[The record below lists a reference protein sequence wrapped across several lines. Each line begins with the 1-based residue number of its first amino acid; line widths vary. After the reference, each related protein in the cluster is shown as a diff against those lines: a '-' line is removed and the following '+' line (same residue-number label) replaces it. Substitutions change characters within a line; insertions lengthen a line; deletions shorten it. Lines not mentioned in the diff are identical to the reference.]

1 MAVRLSAA
9 AHRTIRDAAAGAY
22 PEECCGLLVGI
33 GDVDGDL
40 WVQRA
45 VTSRN
50 LSAGDR
56 LDSFEV
62 DPKVRFDL
70 MRELEAAEEGNVPRA
85 PRIVG
90 HYHSHPDHP
99 AEPSERDRQQAFE
112 PEFVWLIASVIA
124 GEVGALTAHA
134 VTPDGFRRLPLDTES
149 A

>member
-9 AHRTIRDAAAGAY
+9 ADRTIRDAAAAAY

-45 VTSRN
+45 VTSHN

-70 MRELEAAEEGNVPRA
+70 MRELGLAKDSDVAPP

-112 PEFVWLIASVIA
+112 PEFVWLIASVMA
-124 GEVGALTAHA
+124 GEVAALTAHA
-134 VTPDGFRRLPLDTES
+134 VTPDGFRRLPLEIES